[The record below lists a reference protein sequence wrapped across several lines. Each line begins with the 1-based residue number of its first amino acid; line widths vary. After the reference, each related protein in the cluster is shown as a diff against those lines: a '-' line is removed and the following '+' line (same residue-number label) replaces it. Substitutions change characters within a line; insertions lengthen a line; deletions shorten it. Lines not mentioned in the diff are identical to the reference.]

1 MKGYSVFYM
10 GKENFEIREH
20 EIEDVKDDE
29 VMVKSLANGVCMW
42 EASLYAGIEKLP
54 ENSIIGHEGIG
65 IVVEKGKNVKSVK
78 EGDYVVCFKWSLY
91 QKIKEKDIKKFSIK
105 IDDPAKYIV
114 EPVACVLNALY
125 FYDVSPGDKIALIG
139 AGFMGLLNLQGL
151 AGFPVNEIVVFDI
164 KEYNLQL
171 AKEYGATEIINIKN
185 GFDIE
190 KYRNRFD
197 IVIECAGVQETLNLS
212 EEIINKAGKLA
223 IFSWHHGKR
232 FVNAGLW
239 HSKGLHILNP
249 SPVMGIKRNVDN
261 FEKSIKLLE
270 NGKFNLEKLITHRFS
285 VKEID
290 RALKTAVEKP
300 DGCIKV
306 VLLFD

>member
-1 MKGYSVFYM
+1 M
-10 GKENFEIREH
+10 GKEKFEIREH

-29 VMVKSLANGVCMW
+29 VMIKCLVNGVCMW
-42 EASLYAGIEKLP
+42 EASLYSGVEKLP
-54 ENSIIGHEGIG
+54 KNSIIGHEGIG
-65 IVVEKGKNVKSVK
+65 IVVKKGKNVKSVK

-91 QKIKEKDIKKFSIK
+91 QKVKEKDIKKFSIK

-125 FYDVSPGDKIALIG
+125 FYDISPGDKIALIG

-151 AGFPVNEIVVFDI
+151 AGFPVSEIVVFDI

-212 EEIINKAGKLA
+212 EEIINKAGKLVL
-223 IFSWHHGKR
+223 FSWHHGKR
-232 FVNAGLW
+232 TVNASLW
-239 HSKGLHILNP
+239 HSKGLHVLNP

-261 FEKSIKLLE
+261 FEKSIELLE

-290 RALKTAVEKP
+290 KAMRTAVEKP
-300 DGCIKV
+300 EGCIKV